1 MIILSIIVTVWLLA
15 SALVAYVYHPVK
27 GVMMTEK
34 MYWGMV
40 VAGPLTLLLAVI
52 LWAFES
58 DEDETD

>member
-1 MIILSIIVTVWLLA
+1 MITLIIVTIWLLA

-40 VAGPLTLLLAVI
+40 VAGPVTLLLAAI
-52 LWAFES
+52 LWALES
-58 DEDETD
+58 DEDENA